1 VYTYNLTNSIE
12 YTNPAN
18 MIVNVNGVRARTAAG
33 AEYIGDG
40 STAYAL
46 PSRLGFSQ
54 SIIADNEVLV
64 YINDIPQTL
73 GVDFTVE
80 PYDGSTPR
88 EVIFATTPD
97 IGDKILIAVTTNTQC
112 RIDSGQLMF
121 DPTQGLVP
129 GTGDTVSVIT
139 WNDTRQQNILTQVFV
154 GPVTTGVTVTEG
166 YDPLPR
172 NDAFNGLLG
181 SYDYATVTDTP
192 GSFDYS
198 TGITVTV
205 NDIQLG
211 RVITDPYRLWVTINT
226 NTTGGGR
233 RLFYGQDFTI
243 AGEELILTSG
253 IMDITDVL
261 MITSFTDSI
270 VPDAMAFR
278 IFQDMRGVQATYRI
292 TPSTTTAL
300 SQRLGTTD
308 DIVYVV
314 DAGALDE
321 PALSSNI
328 WGVLTVN
335 GERIMYRERNTVN
348 NTVSGLL
355 RGTAGT
361 AIAEHSVNSVVYNLG
376 RGNLM
381 PEQFQNY
388 IVSNSTLANGTTTV
402 FTAVDITTTED
413 DAVEVY
419 VGGILQAAGY
429 TITANSPISITFTT
443 APADGSE
450 VTILVRRGVT
460 WYAPGAGT
468 PSNGVALQDT
478 DTQAA
483 RFLRGL

>member
-1 VYTYNLTNSIE
+1 
-12 YTNPAN
+12 
-18 MIVNVNGVRARTAAG
+18 MIVNVNGRRARTAAG

-40 STAYAL
+40 STAYEL

-97 IGDKILIAVTTNTQC
+97 IGDRILIAVTTNTQC

-129 GTGDTVSVIT
+129 STGDTVSVIT

-154 GPVTTGVTVTEG
+154 GPVTTGVTVTVG
-166 YDPLPR
+166 YD
-172 NDAFNGLLG
+172 D
-181 SYDYATVTDTP
+181 SE
-192 GSFDYS
+192 FDQGPTALDPFVAVS
-198 TGITVTV
+198 PFDESVGTTVTV
-205 NDIQLG
+205 NNIQLG

-226 NTTGGGR
+226 NNTGGGR

-253 IMDITDVL
+253 IMNITDVL
-261 MITSFTDSI
+261 MITSFTDST

-300 SQRLGTTD
+300 SQQLGTTD
-308 DIVYVV
+308 DTVYVV

-335 GERIMYRERNTVN
+335 GERIMYRERDTVN

-361 AIAEHSVNSVVYNLG
+361 AIAEHPVNSVVYNLG

-388 IVSNSTLANGTTTV
+388 INSNSFMGDGVTTLFVATDVNVDSEDSTT
-402 FTAVDITTTED
+402 IEE
-413 DAVEVY
+413 AVEVY
-419 VGGILQAAGY
+419 VGGTLQVENY
-429 TITANSPISITFTT
+429 TIIGSGPVQIEFDT
-443 APADGSE
+443 APTNGYK